1 MDTLRN
7 NSKSEPIRIGI
18 IGCGWLGS
26 ALVKALVE
34 QAYYVIAT
42 TQQQNKL
49 KSITDLGAQAEILTL
64 PFGDINENSAAVF
77 CCDTLIICIPPGI
90 RKGKKDYPEKI
101 ADIIKQAELRNVNRV
116 ILISTTAVYEG
127 IIGDVTESAKLKHDI
142 EKVKLLIK
150 AEQHVLKFSK
160 QGIVIRSAGLVGP
173 DRHPGIFFRNKK
185 LLSAPNAYVN
195 LVHQADIIGQ
205 ILLMIKSDTISGVFN
220 AASDMQVTKKHYY
233 SIAAKA
239 LKVPLPLF
247 DEHSE
252 VELGKK
258 VLSDKLR
265 DTLDYH
271 YQYDDLVTWLINSE
285 LTRSN

>member
-1 MDTLRN
+1 MIKN
-7 NSKSEPIRIGI
+7 NSKSEPVRIGV
-18 IGCGWLGS
+18 IGCGWLGTL
-26 ALVKALVE
+26 LVKALVKD
-34 QAYYVIAT
+34 AYYVIAT
-42 TQQQNKL
+42 TQQHDKI
-49 KSITDLGAQAEILTL
+49 KPITDLGAQAEILTL

-90 RKGKKDYPEKI
+90 RKGKKDYPDKI
-101 ADIIKQAELRNVNRV
+101 ADIIKQAELRKVNRV

-127 IIGDVTESAKLKHDI
+127 IIGDVTESAKLNVDI
-142 EKVKLLIK
+142 EKVSILTQ
-150 AEQHVLKFSK
+150 AEQHVVGFSK
-160 QGIVIRSAGLVGP
+160 QGIVIRAAGLVGP
-173 DRHPGIFFRNKK
+173 NRHPGVFFRNKK
-185 LLSAPNAYVN
+185 LLTAPNAYVN
-195 LVHQADIIGQ
+195 LVHQIDIVGQ
-205 ILLMIKSDTISGVFN
+205 ILLMIKSETITGIFN

-239 LKVPLPLF
+239 LNVSLPLF

-258 VLSDKLR
+258 VLSNKLR

-285 LTRSN
+285 LTHSNQ